1 MKYKY
6 TVAEYER
13 IRKIVTRAIA
23 AETKAEAKVY
33 IEQLRSMGREVVG
46 YAGRAMTELTS
57 AAEAASG
64 PMRDKARK
72 SNAVRQ
78 LLIKFKMFCVEW
90 ND

>member
-13 IRKIVTRAIA
+13 IRKTVTRAISS
-23 AETKAEAKVY
+23 ETKDEAKFY
-33 IEQLRSMGREVVG
+33 IDQLRNMGREVVG
-46 YAGRAMTELTS
+46 YAGRAMIELTA

-64 PMRDKARK
+64 PVRDKGRR

-78 LLIKFKMFCVEW
+78 ILIKFKMFCVEW